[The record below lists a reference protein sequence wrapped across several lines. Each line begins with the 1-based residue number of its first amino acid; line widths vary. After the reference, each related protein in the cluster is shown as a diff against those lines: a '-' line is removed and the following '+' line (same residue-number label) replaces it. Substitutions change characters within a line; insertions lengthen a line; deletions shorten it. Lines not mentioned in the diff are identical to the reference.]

1 MSDAIGFEISLDQPF
16 ERAVYVVTEALKT
29 QGFGILSKID
39 VKATLK
45 NKLDKDFRP
54 YVILGACNPALAYRA
69 LSHSAE
75 IGMMLPC
82 NVTVEADGAEASIV
96 RVSNPDI
103 FMQFSKFKDDAVMHE
118 VAEEAGKR
126 IKGVV
131 DSLREK
137 VEMELA

>member
-1 MSDAIGFEISLDQPF
+1 MTDAIGFEISLDQPF
-16 ERAVYVVTEALKT
+16 ERAVDVVTAALKT

-54 YVILGACNPALAYRA
+54 YIILGACNPALAYRA

-82 NVTVEADGAEASIV
+82 NVTVEADGAEASVV

-103 FMQFSKFKDDAVMHE
+103 FMQFSAFKDDAVMHE

-137 VEMELA
+137 VEMTLA